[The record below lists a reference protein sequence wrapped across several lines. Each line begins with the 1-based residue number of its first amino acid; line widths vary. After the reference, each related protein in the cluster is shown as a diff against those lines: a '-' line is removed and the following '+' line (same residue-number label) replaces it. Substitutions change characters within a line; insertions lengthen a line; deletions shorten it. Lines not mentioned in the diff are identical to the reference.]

1 MPLATG
7 GMAMVWAARV
17 KGTRG
22 FQKIVAVKTMLS
34 KLSEDAQFE
43 QMFLDEASLASQI
56 RHPNVVEISDLG
68 EQEGVLY
75 LAMEWIDG
83 VPLNQLMKS
92 AKPLGGVPLPIAV
105 RIVMNA
111 CAGLH
116 AAHEL
121 RNAKGQLIGLVHR
134 DVSPQNILVTYDG
147 VSKVVDFGVAKA
159 TAMGGSATVAGQL
172 KGKVS
177 YMAPEQVRGEAIDR
191 RVDVFAMG
199 IVLYSLTTGKHP
211 FRRESEAATMYTI
224 ASDEPVVAP
233 STFIPNYPPNLE
245 AVLLKALAKDP
256 RHRFATASEFQ
267 RALDA
272 TERANTDEDIGAFIR
287 QLFGNRREESRAA
300 LAEALAQA
308 DKRGPRSHPE
318 LAPTP
323 LTRSQRRSLS
333 EFGVNEASLGDESK
347 TFGILG
353 TPPEEL
359 APPRKRGMLV
369 LSLLTALLLAGA
381 VAFAVSRFESG
392 EAVKTEP
399 ANDAAK
405 PALSAR
411 SAAPEVPQVVRTAP
425 PAESASAAAEP
436 AAAAPPRA
444 SAASVR
450 PLSPP
455 KPNPVVTPPAPVP
468 TNSAKTKPAT
478 PKWKND
484 PGF

>member
-1 MPLATG
+1 VLGRYELLLPIATG

-22 FQKIVAVKTMLS
+22 FQKVVAVKTMLS

-68 EQEGVLY
+68 EQDGVLY

-83 VPLNQLMKS
+83 VPLNQLMKT
-92 AKPLGGVPLPIAV
+92 AKAGGGVPLPIAV

-121 RNAKGQLIGLVHR
+121 RDAKGQLIGLVHR

-159 TAMGGSATVAGQL
+159 TAMGGGATVAGQL

-191 RVDVFAMG
+191 RVDIFAMG
-199 IVLYSLTTGKHP
+199 IVLYALTSGKHP

-224 ASDEPVVAP
+224 ASDEVVVPP
-233 STFIPNYPPNLE
+233 SKFVPNYPPGLE
-245 AVLLKALAKDP
+245 AVLLKALAKDKNA
-256 RHRFATASEFQ
+256 RFATASEFQ
-267 RALDA
+267 RALDQCLPA
-272 TERANTDEDIGAFIR
+272 PERANTDEDIGAFIR
-287 QLFGNRREESRAA
+287 HLFGNKREESRAA
-300 LAEALAQA
+300 LADALALA
-308 DKRGPRSHPE
+308 DQSRPDIIANPLIQSPSRS
-318 LAPTP
+318 
-323 LTRSQRRSLS
+323 RSDVRMST
-333 EFGVNEASLGDESK
+333 ASLGDESK

-353 TPPEEL
+353 T
-359 APPRKRGMLV
+359 APVSPSPGRKRALLV
-369 LSLLTALLLAGA
+369 GSLCGGLLLA
-381 VAFAVSRFESG
+381 
-392 EAVKTEP
+392 
-399 ANDAAK
+399 
-405 PALSAR
+405 
-411 SAAPEVPQVVRTAP
+411 
-425 PAESASAAAEP
+425 
-436 AAAAPPRA
+436 AAAAFA
-444 SAASVR
+444 
-450 PLSPP
+450 LSNSQTDEGP
-455 KPNPVVTPPAPVP
+455 KPTPPAKVEPPAPTASPAEPRQAAVP
-468 TNSAKTKPAT
+468 SPLPELETVTDEPAPAT
-478 PKWKND
+478 PALVPPRSVAAPKVVAPVPPAQPAASAKKPPASKWRLD